1 MTTSEVG
8 GVRSST
14 AGAPV
19 PDLRGRSG
27 STPRDVSFAKGVSY
41 PGVFGA
47 SGDELGTTEARFLLE
62 SDGLACCMTCGLV
75 TRPWVVRL
83 PDVNGTCAVVARC
96 VACGTRGTV
105 HSASHWV
112 RVTRAPNPSA
122 SIA

>member
-8 GVRSST
+8 VDGVRSST
-14 AGAPV
+14 AGPGAPA
-19 PDLRGRSG
+19 PEIDLRSG
-27 STPRDVSFAKGVSY
+27 SSMPRGTFPRSFGV
-41 PGVFGA
+41 PAGA
-47 SGDELGTTEARFLLE
+47 EVGTTDARFVLE

-83 PDVNGTCAVVARC
+83 PDVYGTSAVVARC

-112 RVTRAPNPSA
+112 RVTRAAPNPSV

>member
-8 GVRSST
+8 GVQSST
-14 AGAPV
+14 TGLHDL
-19 PDLRGRSG
+19 DLRDRG
-27 STPRDVSFAKGVSY
+27 KGVSVS
-41 PGVFGA
+41 GAFGTPA
-47 SGDELGTTEARFLLE
+47 TGDELDTTDARFLLE

-83 PDVNGTCAVVARC
+83 PDVNGTSAVVARC

-112 RVTRAPNPSA
+112 RVTRTAPNPSA

>member
-1 MTTSEVG
+1 M
-8 GVRSST
+8 
-14 AGAPV
+14 
-19 PDLRGRSG
+19 
-27 STPRDVSFAKGVSY
+27 SY
-41 PGVFGA
+41 PSVFGA
-47 SGDELGTTEARFLLE
+47 PGDELGTTDARFLLE

-75 TRPWVVRL
+75 TRPWVMRL

>member
-14 AGAPV
+14 VGAGGP
-19 PDLRGRSG
+19 PPRDLRGRSAPM
-27 STPRDVSFAKGVSY
+27 PRDVSFPKGVSY
-41 PGVFGA
+41 AGVFGA
-47 SGDELGTTEARFLLE
+47 PSAGDELGTTDARFLLE

-83 PDVNGTCAVVARC
+83 PDADGTCVVVARC

-112 RVTRAPNPSA
+112 RVTRAP
-122 SIA
+122 

>member
-14 AGAPV
+14 AGAPA
-19 PDLRGRSG
+19 PDLDLRRRGG
-27 STPRDVSFAKGVSY
+27 SMSY
-41 PGVFGA
+41 PSAFGA
-47 SGDELGTTEARFLLE
+47 PGDELGTTDARFLLE

-75 TRPWVVRL
+75 TLPWVVRL

-122 SIA
+122 SLA

>member
-1 MTTSEVG
+1 MTPSEVG

-14 AGAPV
+14 TGAV
-19 PDLRGRSG
+19 DLDLRDRSA
-27 STPRDVSFAKGVSY
+27 V
-41 PGVFGA
+41 
-47 SGDELGTTEARFLLE
+47 GDELDATDARFLLE

-83 PDVNGTCAVVARC
+83 PDVNGTSAVVARC

-112 RVTRAPNPSA
+112 RVTRTAPNPSA

>member
-8 GVRSST
+8 GVRSSAT
-14 AGAPV
+14 GARAMSVSGAFGAPA
-19 PDLRGRSG
+19 L
-27 STPRDVSFAKGVSY
+27 
-41 PGVFGA
+41 
-47 SGDELGTTEARFLLE
+47 GDELDTTDARFLLE

-112 RVTRAPNPSA
+112 RLTRTAPNPSA
-122 SIA
+122 SVA

>member
-14 AGAPV
+14 AGARDR
-19 PDLRGRSG
+19 DLRDRSG
-27 STPRDVSFAKGVSY
+27 GMSISGA
-41 PGVFGA
+41 FGA
-47 SGDELGTTEARFLLE
+47 PADELGTTDARFLLE

-83 PDVNGTCAVVARC
+83 PDVKGTSAVVARC

-105 HSASHWV
+105 HAASHWV
-112 RVTRAPNPSA
+112 RVTRTAPNPSA